1 MDFIR
6 KPNYDYSQTLWMKM
20 FLAEPDFENNRSKVY
35 ITFRQ
40 ALEMIRVMDNLTQGI
55 LKIVYLVGWQGLG
68 HDDCYPEMEEV
79 NEYLKEPDDI
89 SARQA
94 LLNLFEEAKKYHTVV
109 SFHGNLADA
118 YSATPCSPQLVETN
132 SILKNRDGSP
142 AVIEVF
148 NGRDAYKVSYKG
160 YYESGLFKKNWD
172 RFCEVTPVREAGT
185 VHLDNFCIAQNM
197 NPYTSVEEEAEARNK
212 MLDYITSLGIDVT
225 TEYTY
230 RELELRSDSPEHP
243 INKYY
248 RAQGMEIPEGD
259 WRNAPFRTLG
269 RIPASWW
276 TSNMTAQECMDIPP
290 EIYSGHLTDSKQLA
304 AFYGAMHGEDIW
316 MRKSIN
322 PEDWADKFIYQFC
335 TLQLPY
341 FYLNRHKRL
350 ELTEQNDGYIVKFS
364 DGIVSDGIKSEI
376 KKDGMILKSGGDVLL
391 PLDKENTVFIA
402 YSEKGKSGE
411 WNIPDAAFTKVEI
424 AEITINGNI
433 AAGEAEI
440 KNGRISLDIKPGQ
453 ALVLKAVKTISN

>member
-1 MDFIR
+1 MEFFK

-20 FLAEPDFENNRSKVY
+20 FLARPDFENNRSEVL

-40 ALEMIRVMDNLTQGI
+40 ALEIIRVIDNLTQGI
-55 LKIVYLVGWQGLG
+55 TKIVYLVGWQGLG
-68 HDDCYPEMEEV
+68 HDDCYPEMEKI
-79 NEYLKEPDDI
+79 NDYLKEPEDK
-89 SARQA
+89 SARDA
-94 LLNLFEEAKKYHTVV
+94 LWNLYEEAKKYNTVV

-118 YSATPCSPQLVETN
+118 YSATPCSAELIATDSV
-132 SILKNRDGSP
+132 LKNKDGSP

-172 RFCEVTPVREAGT
+172 RFCEVTPVKEAGT

-197 NPYTSVEEEAEARNK
+197 NPYTSVEEESEARDK
-212 MLDYITSLGIDVT
+212 MLDYIISLGIDVT

-230 RELELRSDSPEHP
+230 RELELRADSPEHP

-248 RAQGMEIPEGD
+248 RAQGKTIPEGD
-259 WRNAPFRTLG
+259 WRNAPFHTLG

-276 TSNMTAQECMDIPP
+276 TSNMTARECMEIPP
-290 EIYSGHLTDSKQLA
+290 EIYSGHLTDKKQLA

-316 MRKSIN
+316 MDKSID
-322 PEDWADKFIYQFC
+322 PKDWSGEFLYQFC

-350 ELTEQNDGYIVKFS
+350 ELITEDEGYIVRYS
-364 DGIVSDGIKSEI
+364 GGIISNGIKSEI
-376 KKDGMILKSGGDVLL
+376 TKDGAALKSGGDVLL
-391 PLDKENTVFIA
+391 PLDSENNVFIA
-402 YSEKGKSGE
+402 YSKEGKSGE
-411 WNIPDAAFTKVEI
+411 WNIPDAGFEK
-424 AEITINGNI
+424 AEISEITAEGNI
-433 AAGEAEI
+433 PAGETVIE
-440 KNGRISLDIKPGQ
+440 NGRINLDIRPGH
-453 ALVLKAVKTISN
+453 ALAIREKN